1 MPNAGLLGSQGTGEQ
16 ETPTMW
22 SMVQVYG
29 NRSRFR
35 RRCAGGNLAAMPHGM
50 AFNPGSQR
58 RARLI
63 KHRSGEPK
71 R

>member
-1 MPNAGLLGSQGTGEQ
+1 
-16 ETPTMW
+16 MW